1 MFEQQILGFP
11 IAEKH
16 KYSALW
22 TVAELVDVCFVSSSS
37 HPHCFVFLLILLLLR
52 SVLVWVTPA
61 LLQLSMIRICLS
73 GYCWQIGSDTL
84 LATPQGAHA
93 TTAAR
98 QGRHNI
104 INNRW
109 QQWMGLRRP
118 HMMHNN
124 VCSGVRN
131 WPLAAIRAEMP
142 PIGRATRAFPTP
154 PHACQKPIKLTF
166 IITITKPLATMIVM
180 PNGAIN
186 IASWVARTAKK
197 VRRGP
202 TERKFP
208 NTQSNKQ
215 EQSNNA
221 EFNACLIHNQEI
233 ESIEK

>member
-11 IAEKH
+11 VAEKH

-104 INNRW
+104 INRW
-109 QQWMGLRRP
+109 QQWGCDDRTWCTTMCVRVFGTVLHLAERQKKKDGQLALQHMRSPPRP
-118 HMMHNN
+118 TH
-124 VCSGVRN
+124 VRN
-131 WPLAAIRAEMP
+131 
-142 PIGRATRAFPTP
+142 
-154 PHACQKPIKLTF
+154 
-166 IITITKPLATMIVM
+166 
-180 PNGAIN
+180 
-186 IASWVARTAKK
+186 
-197 VRRGP
+197 
-202 TERKFP
+202 
-208 NTQSNKQ
+208 QSNWHSSSQ
-215 EQSNNA
+215 LPNLWQPWS
-221 EFNACLIHNQEI
+221 
-233 ESIEK
+233 